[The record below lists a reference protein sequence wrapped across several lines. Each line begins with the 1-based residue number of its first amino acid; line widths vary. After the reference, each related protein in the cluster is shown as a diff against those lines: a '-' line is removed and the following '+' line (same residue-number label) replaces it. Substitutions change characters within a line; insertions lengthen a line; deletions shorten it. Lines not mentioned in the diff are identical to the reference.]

1 MLKWILWSRFERYE
15 RPDSD
20 VTSIK
25 STHWSN
31 DYKPNPMTVWIAWG
45 LLSPLTPPGRRWQQ

>member
-31 DYKPNPMTVWIAWG
+31 DYKPNPMTVWIA
-45 LLSPLTPPGRRWQQ
+45 